1 VTVDF
6 GVEQG
11 AIPVGGRG
19 RNTNEIGSGSRKKK
33 KKRNEK
39 NVIGGGG
46 NAMGQTI
53 SVVQPHTTKFQRL
66 IEKWEPKFEKW
77 DRAIQLMEGQL
88 FKQPPLYRKNG
99 DENNVL
105 GKLCENGKTG
115 GARIDGET
123 GRTRIDGGTNDTNS
137 IPSGGSPEES
147 GSRLLGSADQQS
159 EDCNVDSLRKGREEV
174 VPDQSIT
181 VVEARSDLIAP
192 VSQKISVSSKETRSS
207 KNKIIPCSSEMN
219 VLKGKGPAVEVTTD
233 VSLEELTVARTWNK
247 TRPKQVVNRE
257 YNSHI

>member
-88 FKQPPLYRKNG
+88 SNNHLCIEKMAMKTTSLASSVRMVKLVEQGLMVKLAGPELMVEQMTRTAYRQGDPLKN
-99 DENNVL
+99 
-105 GKLCENGKTG
+105 
-115 GARIDGET
+115 
-123 GRTRIDGGTNDTNS
+123 
-137 IPSGGSPEES
+137 P
-147 GSRLLGSADQQS
+147 
-159 EDCNVDSLRKGREEV
+159 EV
-174 VPDQSIT
+174 VS
-181 VVEARSDLIAP
+181 
-192 VSQKISVSSKETRSS
+192 
-207 KNKIIPCSSEMN
+207 
-219 VLKGKGPAVEVTTD
+219 
-233 VSLEELTVARTWNK
+233 
-247 TRPKQVVNRE
+247 
-257 YNSHI
+257 